1 MWSLSFSGLAFY
13 VPVLLGAFAVRSA
26 AGFGAGLVA
35 IPMLAFILPVSTAV
49 SVATV
54 FTTLSSVQQVSR
66 EWRQI
71 AWRQFAVIFLY
82 SMVGVGL
89 GLYFIKLLD
98 EDILRHCLGVFLIL
112 YSLYALS
119 AADTSR
125 LLPRRWHG
133 ALGAGVGIV
142 GGLCSALFGAGAG
155 PIYVVYFDI
164 LRLEKAVFR
173 ATMSAVVLLGGAARI
188 VGYESFWVLRA
199 LDHRPPGGRTTSGDS
214 RLLAGRPTCEQAQ
227 RSIVLS
233 IGSGLNAV
241 QRHHSARAIASLST
255 KRAGSR
261 CGFAAWRTCSPGA
274 NVNQLRPRDGAR
286 KLDGEALNLGREG
299 RGEWVT
305 DTGRL
310 SFVERAIGPLW
321 AGWLG
326 GGGRGFD

>member
-1 MWSLSFSGLAFY
+1 MSSLSLPGLAFY
-13 VPVLLGAFAVRSA
+13 VLVLMGAFAVRSA

-49 SVATV
+49 SVATI
-54 FTTLSSVQQVSR
+54 FTTLSSIQQVSR

-82 SMVGVGL
+82 SMLGIGL

-98 EDILRHCLGVFLIL
+98 ENILRHCLGVFLIL
-112 YSLYALS
+112 YSIYALS

-125 LLPRRWHG
+125 MLPRRWHG

-188 VGYESFWVLRA
+188 AGYESFGFYGHSTIA
-199 LDHRPPGGRTTSGDS
+199 LLAVGLPLVIVGSWLGDRLVYRLSARSYS
-214 RLLAGRPTCEQAQ
+214 RLVAALM
-227 RSIVLS
+227 LF
-233 IGSGLNAV
+233 SG
-241 QRHHSARAIASLST
+241 
-255 KRAGSR
+255 
-261 CGFAAWRTCSPGA
+261 
-274 NVNQLRPRDGAR
+274 
-286 KLDGEALNLGREG
+286 
-299 RGEWVT
+299 VT
-305 DTGRL
+305 LLIR
-310 SFVERAIGPLW
+310 
-321 AGWLG
+321 
-326 GGGRGFD
+326 